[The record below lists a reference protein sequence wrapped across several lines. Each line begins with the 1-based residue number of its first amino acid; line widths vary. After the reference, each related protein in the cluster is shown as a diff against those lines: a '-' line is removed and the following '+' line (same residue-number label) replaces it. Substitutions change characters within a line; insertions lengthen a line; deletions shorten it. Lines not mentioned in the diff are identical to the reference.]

1 MNKSAPIGI
10 FDSGVGGLTVMRKLI
25 QGMPEEN
32 IIYFGDTARVPYGNK
47 SKETIIHYT
56 RQIVR
61 FLESQNVKAIVIAC
75 NTASAYALDDIRKE
89 TEIPIIGVI
98 EPGAYAAAAATRNGK
113 IGIIGT
119 YATIHSGAYESF
131 LSQINPDFEIY
142 KQACPLF
149 VPFVEEGL
157 FEDDLTDQIIARYLT
172 DIKGENIDTLLLGCT
187 HYPLIKTAIERF
199 MGENVICVDPG
210 LNTAEM
216 LRQILKKNDLL
227 NTSFSQEKANYLF
240 YVSDPAARMTEFA
253 NQIMPFSIGKIQK
266 INIEEY

>member
-25 QGMPEEN
+25 QEMPEEN

-75 NTASAYALDDIRKE
+75 NTASAYALDDIRQE
-89 TEIPIIGVI
+89 TKIPIIGVI

-119 YATIHSGAYESF
+119 YATIHSDAYESF
-131 LSQINPDFEIY
+131 LSQINPDSYASECIV
-142 KQACPLF
+142 A
-149 VPFVEEGL
+149 
-157 FEDDLTDQIIARYLT
+157 
-172 DIKGENIDTLLLGCT
+172 
-187 HYPLIKTAIERF
+187 
-199 MGENVICVDPG
+199 
-210 LNTAEM
+210 
-216 LRQILKKNDLL
+216 
-227 NTSFSQEKANYLF
+227 
-240 YVSDPAARMTEFA
+240 
-253 NQIMPFSIGKIQK
+253 
-266 INIEEY
+266 